1 MEHQNE
7 QIPGVPGREGA
18 VEGIAN
24 SDHTD
29 YVLTPKERR
38 RLALEEIDNAKFGW
52 FHIRACIVS
61 GVGFFTDAYDI
72 FAINLVSTMIGY
84 VYWKDSGNKTPYN
97 VDTAIKV
104 SCSVGTVIGQLL
116 FGYLADRVGRKRM
129 YGVELMIIIIGT
141 VGQTLVGN
149 SPAVAFWAVITFWR
163 ILVGIGIGGDYPL
176 SSVITAEFATTKH
189 RGAMMS
195 AVFAMQGIGQVTA
208 GIVGLVV
215 TAAFKSA
222 IEYDQAYLDY
232 VWRIVI
238 GIGAIPGVCALYFRL
253 TIPETPRYTMD
264 IENKFEKGISDAKAF
279 IEKGAA
285 SGNYTEETAVQVV
298 LDGPPKAS
306 WKDFRHHFGQWKYGK
321 VLFGTAYS
329 WFALDVAW
337 YGLGLNNSIILNNI
351 GFAGG
356 PDAYNAV
363 FRTCVGNVII
373 NLLGSV
379 PGYWISVFTIDKMG
393 RKTIQIMGFT
403 MLTIMFVILGFGYE
417 AIIQKS
423 IPLFIVLYTIT
434 QIFFNWGPNT
444 TTFVVP
450 GECYPTRY
458 RSTAHG
464 ISAASGKIGAIVAQ
478 VGFGLLKDI
487 GGSNK
492 WINHLL
498 QIFAF
503 FMLTGIFSS
512 FLINETK
519 GKSLEELSGDYED
532 DFKTGPVPAAV
543 AASSYDERAADNKL
557 DSNKL
562 SY

>member
-7 QIPGVPGREGA
+7 QVSPSVVLG
-18 VEGIAN
+18 N
-24 SDHTD
+24 TSDQTD
-29 YVLTPKERR
+29 YVLTSKERR

-84 VYWKDSGNKTPYN
+84 VYWQESGNKTPYN

-104 SCSVGTVIGQLL
+104 SCSVGTVVGQLL
-116 FGYLADRVGRKRM
+116 FGYLADHVGRKRM

-149 SPAVAFWAVITFWR
+149 SPAASFWAVITFWR

-222 IEYDQAYLDY
+222 IEYDQANLDY

-238 GIGAIPGVCALYFRL
+238 GLGAIPGVCALYYRL

-264 IENKFEKGISDAKAF
+264 VENKFEKGISDAKAF
-279 IEKGAA
+279 IEKGAS
-285 SGNYTEETAVQVV
+285 SGDYTENTSTARVAVE
-298 LDGPPKAS
+298 DSPPKAT
-306 WKDFRHHFGQWKYGK
+306 WKDFREHFGQWKYGK

-379 PGYWISVFTIDKMG
+379 PGYWISVFTIDKLG

-403 MLTIMFVILGFGYE
+403 MLTIMFVILGFGYD
-417 AIIQKS
+417 AIIEKS

-450 GECYPTRY
+450 GECFPTRY

-498 QIFAF
+498 QIFAL

-519 GKSLEELSGDYED
+519 GKSLEELSGDYGD
-532 DFKTGPVPAAV
+532 DVKHESVPIPAA
-543 AASSYDERAADNKL
+543 AASKNDEKL

>member
-1 MEHQNE
+1 MSQESAAPVNTSSASNINTE
-7 QIPGVPGREGA
+7 
-18 VEGIAN
+18 
-24 SDHTD
+24 
-29 YVLTPKERR
+29 YVLTAKERR

-61 GVGFFTDAYDI
+61 GIGFFTDAYDI

-84 VYWKDSGNKTPYN
+84 VYWKDQGNKTPHD

-104 SCSVGTVIGQLL
+104 SCSVGTVVGQLL
-116 FGYLADRVGRKRM
+116 FGYLADHVGRKRM
-129 YGVELMIIIIGT
+129 YGVELIIIIVGT
-141 VGQTLVGN
+141 IGQTLVGN
-149 SPAVAFWAVITFWR
+149 SKAASFWGVITFWR
-163 ILVGIGIGGDYPL
+163 VIIGIGIGGDYPL

-222 IEYDQAYLDY
+222 IEYDQTNLDY
-232 VWRIVI
+232 VWRILV
-238 GIGAIPGVCALYFRL
+238 GLGAIPGVCALYYRL
-253 TIPETPRYTMD
+253 TIPETPRYTID
-264 IENKFEKGISDAKAF
+264 IENKFDKGVSDARAF
-279 IEKGAA
+279 IEKGAS
-285 SGNYTEETAVQVV
+285 SGDYSDAAAVIAATNDSNQPV
-298 LDGPPKAS
+298 KAS
-306 WKDFRHHFGQWKYGK
+306 WSDFFHHFGKWKNGK

-337 YGLGLNNSIILNNI
+337 YGLGLNNSIILQNI

-356 PDAYNAV
+356 PAPYDAV
-363 FRTCVGNVII
+363 FKTCVGNVII

-393 RKTIQIMGFT
+393 RKPIQFMGFT
-403 MLTIMFVILGFGYE
+403 MLTIMFCILGFGYQK
-417 AIIQKS
+417 IIDTS
-423 IPLFIVLYTIT
+423 VALFIVLFTIT

-450 GECYPTRY
+450 GECFPTRY

-464 ISAASGKIGAIVAQ
+464 ISAASGKVGSIVAQ

-487 GGSNK
+487 GGSNA

-498 QIFAF
+498 QLFAF
-503 FMLTGIFSS
+503 FMLTGIFST
-512 FLINETK
+512 FFIDETK
-519 GKSLEELSGDYED
+519 GKSLEELAGDYDED
-532 DFKTGPVPAAV
+532 DQ
-543 AASSYDERAADNKL
+543 DERVLKQSSSSL
-557 DSNKL
+557 DTKENNNTTNNNNNNL
-562 SY
+562 TY

>member
-7 QIPGVPGREGA
+7 QTPVPGG
-18 VEGIAN
+18 GGAN

-29 YVLTPKERR
+29 YVLTHKERR

-116 FGYLADRVGRKRM
+116 FGYLADHVGRKRM
-129 YGVELMIIIIGT
+129 YGVELMIIITGT
-141 VGQTLVGN
+141 IGQTLVGN
-149 SPAVAFWAVITFWR
+149 SPAASFWAVITFWR

-232 VWRIVI
+232 VWRIVV
-238 GIGAIPGVCALYFRL
+238 GIGAIPGVCALYYRL

-285 SGNYTEETAVQVV
+285 SGDYTEATAVAVV
-298 LDGPPKAS
+298 QDGPPKAT
-306 WKDFRHHFGQWKYGK
+306 WKDFRRHFGQWKYGK

-393 RKTIQIMGFT
+393 RKPIQIMGFT
-403 MLTIMFVILGFGYE
+403 MLTIMFIILGFGYD
-417 AIIQKS
+417 AIIARS

-487 GGSNK
+487 GGPNK

-498 QIFAF
+498 QIFAL

-519 GKSLEELSGDYED
+519 GKSLEELSGDYEE
-532 DFKTGPVPAAV
+532 DFKTAPATAISSDENAV
-543 AASSYDERAADNKL
+543 DNKL

>member
-7 QIPGVPGREGA
+7 HPPGIPGGERVVGGA
-18 VEGIAN
+18 AN
-24 SDHTD
+24 SENTD

-84 VYWKDSGNKTPYN
+84 VYWQESGNKTPYN

-116 FGYLADRVGRKRM
+116 FGYLADHVGRKRM

-149 SPAVAFWAVITFWR
+149 SPAVSFWAVITFWR

-176 SSVITAEFATTKH
+176 SSVITAEFATTKR

-238 GIGAIPGVCALYFRL
+238 GIGAIPGVCALYYRL

-285 SGNYTEETAVQVV
+285 SGDYTEETAVQVV
-298 LDGPPKAS
+298 HDGPPKAT
-306 WKDFRHHFGQWKYGK
+306 WKDFCQHFGQWKYGR

-403 MLTIMFVILGFGYE
+403 MLTIMFVILGFGYD

-423 IPLFIVLYTIT
+423 VPLFIVLYTIT

-487 GGSNK
+487 GGPNK

-519 GKSLEELSGDYED
+519 GKSLEELSGDYGD
-532 DFKTGPVPAAV
+532 DFKTAPAAV
-543 AASSYDERAADNKL
+543 AASSHDESAVDNKL